1 MTKTGKSHIF
11 INHWQGV
18 HMNNPEEGE
27 GEKQNGEKQRHRSQ
41 NFWSILGLVK
51 LSGLRLPEEK

>member
-18 HMNNPEEGE
+18 RMNNSEEGE
-27 GEKQNGEKQRHRSQ
+27 GEKQNREKQRHRSQ

-51 LSGLRLPEEK
+51 LSGLSLSEEK